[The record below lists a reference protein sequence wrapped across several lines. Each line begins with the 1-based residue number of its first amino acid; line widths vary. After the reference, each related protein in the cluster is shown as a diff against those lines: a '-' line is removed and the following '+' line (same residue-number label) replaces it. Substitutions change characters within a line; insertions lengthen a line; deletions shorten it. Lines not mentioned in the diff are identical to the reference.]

1 METKQIDINGI
12 KYTFTPA
19 NAIRAW
25 NALKKAGVLLKGLD
39 VNQGADETK
48 SVAIGA
54 ILGNLG
60 EPVVKDIEDLIY
72 DHTTVNIDGKIFK
85 LSSQLNEHLNQY
97 RGHLIEILV
106 QGAMYQFEDFFKGG
120 MSSLDRLMPKKAEPV
135 AHEQAS
141 IGSFIPQ

>member
-1 METKQIDINGI
+1 MEPKQIEIEEV
-12 KYTFTPA
+12 KYTFNPA

-39 VNQGADETK
+39 VTQGQDEAK

-60 EPVVKDIEDLIY
+60 DPVMKDIEDLIY
-72 DHTTVNIDGKIFK
+72 DHTTVSIEGKVFK
-85 LSSQLNEHLNQY
+85 LSSQLNEHFNQY
-97 RGHLIEILV
+97 RGHLVEVLV

-120 MSSLDRLMPKKAEPV
+120 MSSLNRLMPSQKALEP
-135 AHEQAS
+135 QA
-141 IGSFIPQ
+141 